1 MTIFLAASSTTNQLS
16 TDTLRIGL
24 VLSGG
29 GARGF
34 AHIGVLKVLQQAGIT
49 PDFVV
54 GTSMGSIV
62 GGLYAI
68 GLSPQELESLA
79 LQEDWNSLF
88 EDKINRSDLPIDQKQ
103 YADLYIASVPLNG
116 FTPQLPL
123 GLINGQKIQ
132 SLLDRL
138 TWPVNQY
145 FNFDQFPIPYR
156 CIASDV
162 VSAEAVELAQGYL
175 SPSMRASMSI
185 PTVFTPMQIDSHLLV
200 DGGAILNFPVQNV
213 LDLGADVVIGVDVG
227 TPPKSKQELGNFIDI
242 INQTIGFRNTET
254 NPHQQELCDI
264 LIIPDLQGLT
274 SFDFN
279 EAEIFIAQG
288 ESAAM
293 ELYDQLIALGVHHP
307 QNENF
312 NPSLL
317 NPDSVLISEIYVIGL
332 ENVTQ
337 NLVLSALGFE
347 IPCWINRDL
356 MSEGID
362 RIYSTQFFE
371 KVSYF
376 IHSTDSIDVLIIK
389 VEENKNDFLNLGL
402 RYDSY
407 QNAKLLLNGTFRNKF
422 FKGSR
427 LMVDINLGEDYSINL
442 DYIVNTAFSYITNRI
457 NLLFSLGYQQEYFYL
472 YRLNRKY
479 ASLKYKTLLLENTVG
494 VILEKDFQYRLG
506 YVAEH
511 VEINPS
517 VAPPEYSKETYNQI
531 SYLMVLDIDKLNRLA
546 FPSRGVKFNLTG
558 RYLNKDFGSYYD
570 LMQISGDGSVYLPVI
585 SNLSLFTG
593 LYAGISEG
601 DTIPIQYRFYTGGF
615 KSTPGLNSAL
625 GFDRMEVS
633 GLNLMLLRIGFQW
646 EIISNRFISAQINSC
661 CACSRLDDLGE
672 LTNYQT
678 AAGISAGMNTFMGP
692 IYISFA
698 GKNIDNIYSF
708 ISIGH
713 NF

>member
-1 MTIFLAASSTTNQLS
+1 MLE
-16 TDTLRIGL
+16 
-24 VLSGG
+24 
-29 GARGF
+29 
-34 AHIGVLKVLQQAGIT
+34 QAGIT
-49 PDFVV
+49 PDYVV

-68 GLSPQELESLA
+68 GLSPQELENLA
-79 LQEDWNSLF
+79 VQEDWNSLF
-88 EDKINRSDLPIDQKQ
+88 EDKISRSDLPIDQKQ
-103 YADLYIASVPLNG
+103 YSDLYIVSVPLNG

-145 FNFDQFPIPYR
+145 CNFDQFPIPYR

-162 VSAEAVELAQGYL
+162 VRAEAIELNQGYL
-175 SPSMRASMSI
+175 SSSMRASMSI

-213 LDLGADVVIGVDVG
+213 IDLGADVVIGVDVG
-227 TPPKSKQELGNFIDI
+227 TPPKTEQELGNFIDI

-254 NPHQQELCDI
+254 NPDQRELCDI

-279 EAEIFIAQG
+279 EAETFIAQG

-293 ELYDQLIALGVHHP
+293 ELYDQLIALGEHHP
-307 QNENF
+307 ENENF
-312 NPSLL
+312 NPSWLI
-317 NPDSVLISEIYVIGL
+317 PDSVFISEIYVIGL
-332 ENVTQ
+332 DNVTQ

-407 QNAKLLLNGTFRNKF
+407 QNAKLLLNGTFRNKL

-427 LMVDINLGEDYSINL
+427 LMVDIKLGEDYSINL
-442 DYIVNTAFSYITNRI
+442 DYIVNTAFSYINNRI

-472 YRLNRKY
+472 YRQDRKY
-479 ASLKYKTLLLENTVG
+479 ASLKYKTLFLENTAG

-517 VAPPEYSKETYNQI
+517 VAPPEYNKETYNQI
-531 SYLMVLDIDKLNRLA
+531 SYLMVLDIDKLNRLS
-546 FPSRGVKFNLTG
+546 FPSGGVKFNLTG
-558 RYLNKDFGSYYD
+558 RYFNKDFGSYYD
-570 LMQISGDGSVYLPVI
+570 LMQISGDGSVYLPLI
-585 SNLSLFTG
+585 SNLTLFTG
-593 LYAGISEG
+593 LYAGISQG

-625 GFDRMEVS
+625 GFDRMEIS
-633 GLNLMLLRIGFQW
+633 GINLMLLRIGFQW
-646 EIISNRFISAQINSC
+646 EIFPNRFISAQINSC
-661 CACSRLDDLGE
+661 CASSQLDDLGE
-672 LTNYQT
+672 VTNYQT
-678 AAGISAGMNTFMGP
+678 AAGFSAGMNTIIGP

-713 NF
+713 DF